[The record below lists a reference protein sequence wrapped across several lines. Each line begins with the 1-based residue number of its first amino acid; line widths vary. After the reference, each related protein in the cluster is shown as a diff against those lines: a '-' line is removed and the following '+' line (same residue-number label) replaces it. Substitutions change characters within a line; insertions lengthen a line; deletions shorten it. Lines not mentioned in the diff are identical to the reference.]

1 MNVCMYVCRCQLIG
15 SCCNRPYVCR
25 HCHDE
30 AEDHRLEASAVTDMV
45 CMECREQQT
54 PAG

>member
-1 MNVCMYVCRCQLIG
+1 MYVCRCQLIG